1 MVRLWSKKAD
11 FLTNEAT
18 LTAVLNLHKIS
29 YEVRASEALVTLT
42 NFKWGDPIFKDC
54 VKQMSK
60 PEVCLKLV

>member
-42 NFKWGDPIFKDC
+42 NFK
-54 VKQMSK
+54 
-60 PEVCLKLV
+60 